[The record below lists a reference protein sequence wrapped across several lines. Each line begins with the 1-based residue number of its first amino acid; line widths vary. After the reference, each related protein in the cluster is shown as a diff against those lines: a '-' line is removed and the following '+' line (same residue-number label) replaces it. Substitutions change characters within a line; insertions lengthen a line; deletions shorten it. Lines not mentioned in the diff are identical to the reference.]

1 MSCPW
6 FSQSS
11 KRILSSHTSRW
22 GFGAAVF
29 STGGNLGFAVGP
41 LLGSLLVLGLGLRA
55 TIGLVLPGL
64 LLFLAIKIYATEV
77 LGREVPG
84 RTEARQEKGR
94 ETGGIPWYSL
104 SAVSLVITLR
114 SWAYVSFIA
123 YLPMYLQTRDV
134 PLAKGSLTLPVF
146 LVGGALAGLYGGHL
160 SDRIGRRAVVVA
172 SLLVYPVLAALML
185 LNDSLLVWLL
195 AGAAGAT
202 LLASFSVTV
211 VWIQE
216 LLPGNLGL
224 ASGLSLG
231 LGFGTGGLG
240 AAFTGYL
247 ADTIGIY
254 GSMWLL
260 ALVPALGAFAAMPV
274 RTRVKAG
281 QELVRSGREEA

>member
-1 MSCPW
+1 
-6 FSQSS
+6 
-11 KRILSSHTSRW
+11 
-22 GFGAAVF
+22 
-29 STGGNLGFAVGP
+29 
-41 LLGSLLVLGLGLRA
+41 
-55 TIGLVLPGL
+55 
-64 LLFLAIKIYATEV
+64 
-77 LGREVPG
+77 
-84 RTEARQEKGR
+84 
-94 ETGGIPWYSL
+94 
-104 SAVSLVITLR
+104 
-114 SWAYVSFIA
+114 VSFIA

-134 PLAKGSLTLPVF
+134 PLAKASLTLTVF

-160 SDRIGRRAVVVA
+160 SDRIGRRVVVVG

-185 LNDSLLVWLL
+185 LNDGVWVWFLAGV
-195 AGAAGAT
+195 AGAA

-247 ADTIGIY
+247 ADTIGIH
-254 GSMWLL
+254 GSMWVL

-281 QELVRSGREEA
+281 QELVLSGREEA